1 MLLLLYCE
9 LPEERNRFLAGFPAL
24 GHVWNRTCVQKMV
37 KELKNVPRGRSNN
50 FETLPRPRPDSYI
63 ALEKI
68 LKVKM
73 ENKAI

>member
-1 MLLLLYCE
+1 
-9 LPEERNRFLAGFPAL
+9 
-24 GHVWNRTCVQKMV
+24 MV

-50 FETLPRPRPDSYI
+50 FETLTRPRPDSYI